1 MISPDYFSF
10 RWSWYR
16 PILNRQEQPAH
27 RCAVDVRRLP
37 IRLSGE
43 DAREYIPF
51 VLHPKIAQTISTSLH
66 RLQDY
71 TLRYVVRGEKIS
83 AHKLPNM
90 DEKVRH
96 MVAYLRKQ
104 NPHLSRDLL
113 HHWCADPE
121 GANALLQVCEVMWE
135 QGWKQDQADAAP
147 WVPAINVL
155 LLKFIREGIAS
166 LSSEHAD
173 QTNHVLLCVIGGLYV
188 WALQRFL
195 KRYLEGVVEVTRIST
210 YESMMLPATP
220 MAFLQYQPDVSLLA
234 DDSRVIRA
242 YGLEPEI
249 VPRMRLLRAKV
260 GMHNEGGM
268 LQLLAK
274 DKLGAHL
281 QRRCWA
287 RLSLWKLAM
296 DSGFGGWM
304 RYVLNAKR
312 LDQLLAGQ
320 IQPDAA
326 AIENLKANQQA
337 PVAKW
342 LLAWMQG
349 GRAAKAVAEP
359 WLEDNITL
367 MAFRVFDEDVKIEVA
382 RRMSETLWLDRKDS
396 LAGAVKK
403 TAGGRSAGGRS
414 AGGQA
419 TSGLRSAGGLRTGI
433 SAGSARDASGLLDKA
448 WRDGDLVLIQP
459 DVSKALHSGRALS
472 QRQGCLRIE
481 WVEYLA
487 GLHARHGVDAGNYMA
502 SVFLPGVLSLLH
514 GRDGVF
520 LDACSASGCALRG
533 SVLHLTEAGIALRQQ
548 LKQWFASSSHQQQ
561 HDDGVSMPPVA
572 MCLDMTG
579 EWSFSELEYPGLGHY
594 RMAFSLAV
602 PQVEA
607 GLRRDSMIG
616 SLMHQRDA
624 KDKLKSIGGVH
635 VEVLKTVEGE
645 AMPTLHN
652 AGFALTAS
660 AMTELAALAGQKTG
674 LKSVRLKPSQVKG
687 VLDGY
692 RLPLGYL
699 ELLIIQPFSS
709 EHQSPWVLMKAGK
722 PNLAGV
728 ELDMFELLDP
738 DAPATKQIVEHGLM
752 RWL

>member
-16 PILNRQEQPAH
+16 PILNRQEQPSH
-27 RCAVDVRRLP
+27 RCAVDVGRLP
-37 IRLSGE
+37 IRFAGE

-51 VLHPKIAQTISTSLH
+51 VVHPQVAGTISSSLH

-71 TLRYVVRGEKIS
+71 AVRYVVRGEKVS
-83 AHKLPNM
+83 GHKLPNM
-90 DEKVRH
+90 DQNVRQ

-121 GANALLQVCEVMWE
+121 GANALLRVCEVMWE

-155 LLKFIREGIAS
+155 LLKLIREGIAD
-166 LSSEHAD
+166 LSDEHID

-220 MAFLQYQPDVSLLA
+220 MAFLQHQPNASLLA

-274 DKLGAHL
+274 DQLGAHL
-281 QRRCWA
+281 QRRSWA

-304 RYVLNAKR
+304 RYVLDAKR

-320 IQPDAA
+320 IQLDAA
-326 AIENLKANQQA
+326 ALENLKANQQA

-382 RRMSETLWLDRKDS
+382 RRSSETLWLDRKDHI
-396 LAGAVKK
+396 AGQTKASA
-403 TAGGRSAGGRS
+403 AGRPA
-414 AGGQA
+414 
-419 TSGLRSAGGLRTGI
+419 SGLRSAGGLRSG
-433 SAGSARDASGLLDKA
+433 GSAAAGGAGNASGLLDKA

-481 WVEYLA
+481 WAEYLA
-487 GLHARHGVDAGNYMA
+487 ALHIRHGADVGDYLAHT
-502 SVFLPGVLSLLH
+502 FLPGILSLLH

-520 LDACSASGCALRG
+520 LDACSASGCCLRG

-548 LKQWFASSSHQQQ
+548 LQQWFVSSSQQAI
-561 HDDGVSMPPVA
+561 GNTPLMPPIA
-572 MCLDMTG
+572 MCMDMTG
-579 EWSFSELEYPGLGHY
+579 EWSFSELEHPVMGHY
-594 RMAFSLAV
+594 RIAFSLAV

-607 GLRRDSMIG
+607 GLRRDSMMG
-616 SLMHQRDA
+616 SLMHDRDA
-624 KDKLKSIGGVH
+624 KANVQPIGRVN
-635 VEVLKTVEGE
+635 VEVLKTVDGE
-645 AMPTLHN
+645 SIPMLHN

-660 AMTELAALAGQKTG
+660 AMTELTTLLAQKTS
-674 LKSVRLKPSQVKG
+674 LKSLRLKPSQVKG

-692 RLPLGYL
+692 RLPPGCL
-699 ELLIIQPFSS
+699 ELLVIQPFSS
-709 EHQSPWVLMKAGK
+709 ADESPWVLMKAGK

-728 ELDMFELLDP
+728 EVDVFELLDP
-738 DAPATKQIVEHGLM
+738 DALSTRQIIEYGLM